1 MDYDSLTLLELKTM
15 CKDRGLKVSGNK
27 AEVVIRLMEDDE
39 SKMPQSVSIPQQQVN
54 YGQQQMYGQQMYG
67 GQPQQIFI
75 TNNTTSVVQITG
87 FFIILY
93 GFFRCATAL
102 LFSEWQADQSFIAM
116 IIGVSYVFGGI
127 LSVQG
132 YRIGL
137 QLTLGTLVIS
147 GLFSFVYNDEFGP
160 LSIGMGG
167 IWPVEMSL
175 ICSGF
180 CMLVVALPLLT
191 ADPSNFRDGS
201 PKYLRALYDAADSV
215 SPIPLPMT
223 LSGKGDVETK
233 IVINC
238 AHCNSPLKV
247 PSNYKGNVKCPSCGE
262 KFEVR

>member
-87 FFIILY
+87 FLIILY
-93 GFFRCATAL
+93 GLFRLFWGIFADDEEYFFVLFIGTAFV
-102 LFSEWQADQSFIAM
+102 FS
-116 IIGVSYVFGGI
+116 GI

-132 YRIGL
+132 YRVGL
-137 QLTLGTLVIS
+137 YFALITLVIS
-147 GLFSFVYNDEFGP
+147 GL
-160 LSIGMGG
+160 L
-167 IWPVEMSL
+167 SL
-175 ICSGF
+175 IYIDKQGSFLSVGQGTGEGSVGFSLFCSGF
-180 CMLVVALPLLT
+180 CMLIVALPLLT

-201 PKYLRALYDAADSV
+201 PKYLRSLIDTADWF
-215 SPIPLPMT
+215 SPIPL
-223 LSGKGDVETK
+223 LWGGREDVETK
-233 IVINC
+233 VVINC
-238 AHCNSPLKV
+238 AHCDSPLKV
-247 PSNYKGNVKCPSCGE
+247 PSDYKGKVKCPTCE
-262 KFEVR
+262 ERFEIE

>member
-1 MDYDSLTLLELKTM
+1 MDYDSHTLLELKTM

-39 SKMPQSVSIPQQQVN
+39 SKQPQSISIPQQQVN
-54 YGQQQMYGQQMYG
+54 LGQQQMYG

-75 TNNTTSVVQITG
+75 TNNTTNVVQITG

-93 GFFRCATAL
+93 GFFRCAAAL

-116 IIGVSYVFGGI
+116 VIGISYVFGGI

-132 YRIGL
+132 YRAGL

-147 GLFSFVYNDEFGP
+147 GLFSFIYNDEFGP

-175 ICSGF
+175 LCSGF
-180 CMLVVALPLLT
+180 CMLVVAMPLLT
-191 ADPSNFRDGS
+191 ADPSNFKTGS
-201 PKYLRALYDAADSV
+201 PNYLRALLDTADTF
-215 SPIPLPMT
+215 SPVPLYWK
-223 LSGKGDVETK
+223 KGSDDVETK
-233 IVINC
+233 VVINC
-238 AHCNSPLKV
+238 AHCNSSLKV
-247 PSNYKGNVKCPSCGE
+247 PTNYKGKVKCPSCGE
-262 KFEVR
+262 SFEVK

>member
-39 SKMPQSVSIPQQQVN
+39 SKQPQSISIP
-54 YGQQQMYGQQMYG
+54 QQQMYGQQMYG

-75 TNNTTSVVQITG
+75 TNNTTNVVQITG

-116 IIGVSYVFGGI
+116 VIGISYVFGGI

-132 YRIGL
+132 YRAGL

-147 GLFSFVYNDEFGP
+147 GLFSFIYNDEFGP

-175 ICSGF
+175 LCSGF
-180 CMLVVALPLLT
+180 CMLVVAMPLLT
-191 ADPSNFRDGS
+191 ADPSNFKTGS
-201 PKYLRALYDAADSV
+201 PNYLRALLDTADTF
-215 SPIPLPMT
+215 SPVPLYWKRG
-223 LSGKGDVETK
+223 SDDVETK
-233 IVINC
+233 VVINC
-238 AHCNSPLKV
+238 AHCNSSLKV
-247 PSNYKGNVKCPSCGE
+247 PANYKGKVKCPSCGE
-262 KFEVR
+262 RFEVK

>member
-39 SKMPQSVSIPQQQVN
+39 SKQPQSISIPQQQVN
-54 YGQQQMYGQQMYG
+54 LGQQQMYGGQQ
-67 GQPQQIFI
+67 PTQIFI
-75 TNNTTSVVQITG
+75 TNNTTNVVQITG

-102 LFSEWQADQSFIAM
+102 LFSEWQAEQSFIAM
-116 IIGVSYVFGGI
+116 VIGISYVFGGI

-147 GLFSFVYNDEFGP
+147 GLFSFIYNDEFGP

-180 CMLVVALPLLT
+180 CMLVVAMPLLT
-191 ADPSNFRDGS
+191 ADPSNFKTGT
-201 PKYLRALYDAADSV
+201 PNYLRALLDTADTF
-215 SPIPLPMT
+215 SPVPLYWKRG
-223 LSGKGDVETK
+223 SDDVETK
-233 IVINC
+233 VVINC
-238 AHCNSPLKV
+238 AHCNSSLKV
-247 PSNYKGNVKCPSCGE
+247 PTNYKGKVKCPSCGE
-262 KFEVR
+262 KFEVK

>member
-1 MDYDSLTLLELKTM
+1 MDYDSHTLLELKTM

-39 SKMPQSVSIPQQQVN
+39 SKQPQSISIPQQQVN
-54 YGQQQMYGQQMYG
+54 LGQQQMYG

-75 TNNTTSVVQITG
+75 TNNTTNVVQITG

-116 IIGVSYVFGGI
+116 VIGISYVFGGI

-132 YRIGL
+132 YRAGL

-147 GLFSFVYNDEFGP
+147 GLFSFIYNDEFGP

-175 ICSGF
+175 LCSGF
-180 CMLVVALPLLT
+180 CMLVVAMPLLT
-191 ADPSNFRDGS
+191 ADPSNFKTGS
-201 PKYLRALYDAADSV
+201 PNYLRALLETADTF
-215 SPIPLPMT
+215 SPVPLYWK
-223 LSGKGDVETK
+223 KGSDDVETK
-233 IVINC
+233 VVINC
-238 AHCNSPLKV
+238 VHCNSSLKV
-247 PSNYKGNVKCPSCGE
+247 PTNYKGKVKCPSCGE
-262 KFEVR
+262 RFEVK

>member
-39 SKMPQSVSIPQQQVN
+39 SKQPQSISIPQQQVN
-54 YGQQQMYGQQMYG
+54 LGQQQMYG

-75 TNNTTSVVQITG
+75 TNNTTNVVQITG

-93 GFFRCATAL
+93 GFFRCAAAL

-116 IIGVSYVFGGI
+116 VIGISYVFGGI

-132 YRIGL
+132 YRAGL

-147 GLFSFVYNDEFGP
+147 GLFSFIYNDEFGP

-175 ICSGF
+175 LCSGF
-180 CMLVVALPLLT
+180 CMLVVAMPLLT
-191 ADPSNFRDGS
+191 ADPSNFKTGS
-201 PKYLRALYDAADSV
+201 PNYLRALLDTADTF
-215 SPIPLPMT
+215 SPVPLYWK
-223 LSGKGDVETK
+223 KGSDDVETK
-233 IVINC
+233 VVINC
-238 AHCNSPLKV
+238 AHCNSSLKV
-247 PSNYKGNVKCPSCGE
+247 PANYKGKVKCPSCGE
-262 KFEVR
+262 RFEVK